1 MRLAILST
9 IENTA
14 WGGTEEVWVQL
25 ARRAL
30 ACGHQVM
37 AAVDHRIAAAPPVQ
51 ALAPMGLR
59 LTSRRPWRTQRLY
72 LLKESLWSDHQALA
86 GFRPDLLVIN
96 AGSVL
101 DPLQLP
107 HLRRLCGA
115 LAVPQVLFCH
125 FHSDLLAVP
134 QRRMLREFLASMRH
148 LVFVAEGNLHD
159 LERTIAGPLPPSSVI
174 PNQSRTRL
182 VAPLPWPKAPPLR
195 LACVARF
202 EVLWKGQDL
211 LLEALACPE
220 LLARP
225 WELDFYGSGRDERY
239 LHELIHHFGLQ
250 ERIQVKGFEPD
261 LARIWNDHHLLVL
274 PSRGEGMPLVALEAL
289 MHGRPVL
296 ATAVGGVGEVVRDGR
311 EGYIAESATVACLRR
326 TFRRAFSDAGSWHSL
341 GQVGHRTAQ
350 GFGAADPPAALLN
363 LLEGLMQNHGYS
375 R

>member
-9 IENTA
+9 IEGA
-14 WGGTEEVWVQL
+14 VWGGTEEVWVQL
-25 ARRAL
+25 ARLAL
-30 ACGHQVM
+30 ERGHAVI

-51 ALAPMGLR
+51 ALLPLGLR
-59 LTSRRPWRTQRLY
+59 FTSRRPWRPQRLY
-72 LLKESLWSDHQALA
+72 LAKESLWSDHQALA

-115 LAVPQVLFCH
+115 LPVPQVLFCH

-134 QRRMLREFLASMRH
+134 QRQLLREFLASMRH
-148 LVFVAEGNLHD
+148 LVFVAEGNRHD
-159 LERTIAGPLPPSSVI
+159 LERTIACSLPPSSVI

-182 VAPLPWPKAPPLR
+182 LAPLPWPKAPPLR

-211 LLEALACPE
+211 LLEALACPG
-220 LLARP
+220 LMARP
-225 WELDFYGSGRDERY
+225 WQLDFYGSGRDERY
-239 LHELIHHFGLQ
+239 LEELICHFGLQ
-250 ERIQVKGFEPD
+250 DRVLLKGFEPD
-261 LARIWNDHHLLVL
+261 LGRIWSDHHLLVL

-296 ATAVGGVGEVVRDGR
+296 ATAVGGVCEVVRDGR
-311 EGYIAESATVACLRR
+311 EGYIAESATVASLRR
-326 TFRRAFSDAGSWHSL
+326 TLQRAFDDAATWHDL
-341 GQVGHRTAQ
+341 GQVGHRTAH
-350 GFGAADPPAALLN
+350 GFAAADPPAALVN
-363 LLEGLMQNHGYS
+363 LLEELV
-375 R
+375 

>member
-9 IENTA
+9 IEGAA

-25 ARRAL
+25 ARLAL
-30 ACGHQVM
+30 ARGHEVM

-51 ALAPMGLR
+51 GLVPLGLR
-59 LTSRRPWRTQRLY
+59 LTSRRPWRSRRWY
-72 LLKESLWSDHQALA
+72 LLKESLWSDHQALV
-86 GFRPDLLVIN
+86 GFQPDLLVIN

-134 QRRMLREFLASMRH
+134 QRQMLREFLTSMRH
-148 LVFVAEGNLHD
+148 LVFVAEGNRHD
-159 LERTIAGPLPPSSVI
+159 LERTLAGELPPSTVI
-174 PNQSRTRL
+174 ANQSRTRL
-182 VAPLPWPKAPPLR
+182 AAPLPWPQVSPLR

-225 WELDFYGSGRDERY
+225 WELDLYGAGCDQFY

-250 ERIQVKGFEPD
+250 KRVHVKGFEPD
-261 LARIWNDHHLLVL
+261 LARIWTDHHLLVL

-296 ATAVGGVGEVVRDGR
+296 ATAVGGVGEVVRDGN
-311 EGYIAESATVACLRR
+311 EGYIAESPTVACLRR
-326 TFRRAFSDAGSWHSL
+326 TLQRAFSDSEAWQAL
-341 GQVGHRTAQ
+341 GQAGHSTAQ
-350 GFGAADPPAALLN
+350 VFAAADPPAALLN
-363 LLEGLMQNHGYS
+363 LLERLQ
-375 R
+375 

>member
-9 IENTA
+9 IEGAA

-25 ARRAL
+25 ARLAL
-30 ACGHQVM
+30 ERGHEVM

-51 ALAPMGLR
+51 ALAPLGLR
-59 LTSRRPWRTQRLY
+59 LTRRRPWRPQRLY
-72 LLKESLWSDHQALA
+72 LLKESLWPEHRALA
-86 GFRPDLLVIN
+86 AFRPDLLVIN

-107 HLRRLCGA
+107 HLRRLCRA

-134 QRRMLREFLASMRH
+134 QRQLLREFLASMRH
-148 LVFVAEGNLHD
+148 LVFVAEGNRHD

-182 VAPLPWPKAPPLR
+182 SAPLPWPKAPPLR

-225 WELDFYGSGRDERY
+225 WQLDFYGSGRDERY
-239 LHELIHHFGLQ
+239 LEELIHHFGLQ

-261 LARIWNDHHLLVL
+261 LARIWNDHHLLAL

-296 ATAVGGVGEVVRDGR
+296 ATAVGGVGEVVRDGQ

-326 TFRRAFSDAGSWHSL
+326 TLRRAFEDAASWPGL
-341 GQVGHRTAQ
+341 GQVGHRRARD
-350 GFGAADPPAALLN
+350 FAVADPPAALLN
-363 LLEGLMQNHGYS
+363 LLERLP
-375 R
+375 